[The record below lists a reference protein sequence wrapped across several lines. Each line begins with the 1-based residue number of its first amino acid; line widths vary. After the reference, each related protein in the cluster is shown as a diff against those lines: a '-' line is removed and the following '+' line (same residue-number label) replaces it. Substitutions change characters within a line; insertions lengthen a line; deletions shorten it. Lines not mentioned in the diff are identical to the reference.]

1 MDQAQRLRDI
11 VKDVREEEVL
21 NNTYSKDSRIITVSS
36 GKGGVG
42 KTNFTVNLGIA
53 LSKQGKRV
61 SIIDADL
68 GLANVDVLLGIIPK
82 YTLSHIVR
90 NEKSIEEIMN

>member
-11 VKDVREEEVL
+11 VSDGTADKP
-21 NNTYSKDSRIITVSS
+21 DSRIITVSS

-53 LSKQGKRV
+53 LAKLGKKV
-61 SIIDADL
+61 TIIDADL
-68 GLANVDVLLGIIPK
+68 GLANVDVMFGIVTK
-82 YTLSHIVR
+82 YNL
-90 NEKSIEEIMN
+90 